1 MSLAPFPEHEFTY
14 SSLQEIAKTLL
25 TVFLQF
31 LFSGLTTGAVYAL
44 VGMGFNIIYN
54 STSIINLAQGEFV
67 VIGGLM
73 MWFFTE
79 SAKLPFILS
88 AVLTVLSAGIVGL
101 LMERLTIKPL
111 KKADLLLM
119 IMVTIA
125 VSILMRGILM
135 FKFGKDPYNYPPF
148 TEGEPITIAGAIIQ
162 QQTLWVIGITGVC
175 IVLLFFFF
183 NKTIIGKAMR
193 ACAVDTTAAKL
204 VGINVS
210 QIVMISFILSAM
222 VGAIGGI
229 AITPISLMEYDKG
242 PMLAVKGFC
251 AAIMGGLGRGRGA
264 VMGGFVIGILESMTA
279 GYLHSGLK
287 DAVALVIMLAIL
299 FFRPAGIFGSAA
311 MARLR
316 KF

>member
-1 MSLAPFPEHEFTY
+1 M
-14 SSLQEIAKTLL
+14 L

-31 LFSGLTTGAVYAL
+31 LFSGLTVGAVYAL
-44 VGMGFNIIYN
+44 VGIGFNITYN

-79 SAKLPFILS
+79 SLKLPFFLSVIL
-88 AVLTVLSAGIVGL
+88 TIITAGIVGL

-111 KKADLLLM
+111 KNPDLLLM
-119 IMVTIA
+119 IMITIA
-125 VSILMRGILM
+125 VSIVLRGVLM
-135 FKFGKDPYNYPPF
+135 FFFGKDPYTYPSF
-148 TEGEPITIAGAIIQ
+148 TEGEPVNIYGAIIQ
-162 QQTLWVIGITGVC
+162 QQALWVIGITGIC

-183 NKTIIGKAMR
+183 KKTIIGKAML
-193 ACAVDTTAAKL
+193 ACAVNPTAAKL

-210 QIVMISFILSAM
+210 RMVMLSFVLSAV
-222 VGAIGGI
+222 VGAIGGM

-251 AAIMGGLGRGRGA
+251 AAIMGGLGSNRGA
-264 VMGGFVIGILESMTA
+264 VLGGFIIGILESMTA
-279 GYLHSGLK
+279 GYIHSGVK
-287 DAVALVIMLAIL
+287 DAVALIIMLLIL
-299 FFRPAGIFGSAA
+299 FFKPAGIFVSKTILQ
-311 MARLR
+311 LR

>member
-1 MSLAPFPEHEFTY
+1 M
-14 SSLQEIAKTLL
+14 L

-31 LFSGLTTGAVYAL
+31 LFSGLTVGAVYAL

-54 STSIINLAQGEFV
+54 ATSIINLAQGEFV

-73 MWFFTE
+73 MCFFLE
-79 SAKLPFILS
+79 SLKLPFLVSIALTILTS
-88 AVLTVLSAGIVGL
+88 GIIGL

-111 KKADLLLM
+111 KTTDLLLM
-119 IMVTIA
+119 IMITIA
-125 VSILMRGILM
+125 VSIVLRGILA
-135 FKFGKDPYNYPPF
+135 FGFGKDPYGYPAF
-148 TEGEPITIAGAIIQ
+148 TEGEPLNIGGAIIQ
-162 QQTLWVIGITGVC
+162 QQTLWVIGITALS
-175 IVLLFFFF
+175 IILLFLFY

-193 ACAVDTTAAKL
+193 ACAVDTTAAQL

-210 QIVMISFILSAM
+210 RMVMISFVLSAV

-264 VMGGFVIGILESMTA
+264 VIGGFSIGILESMTA

-287 DAVALVIMLAIL
+287 DAVALMIL
-299 FFRPAGIFGSAA
+299 LLVLFLKPAGILGSSAA
-311 MARLR
+311 DRLR
-316 KF
+316 RF

>member
-1 MSLAPFPEHEFTY
+1 M
-14 SSLQEIAKTLL
+14 

-31 LFSGLTTGAVYAL
+31 LFSGLTVGAVYAL
-44 VGMGFNIIYN
+44 VGTGFNIIYN
-54 STSIINLAQGEFV
+54 ATSIINLAQGEFV

-73 MWFFTE
+73 MWFF
-79 SAKLPFILS
+79 SDSMQLPFLAS
-88 AVLTVLSAGIVGL
+88 VVLTILTAGLVGL

-111 KKADLLLM
+111 KSTDLLLM
-119 IMVTIA
+119 IMITIS
-125 VSILMRGILM
+125 VSIVLRGILS
-135 FKFGKDPYNYPPF
+135 FKFGKDPYGYPAF
-148 TEGEPITIAGAIIQ
+148 TEGDPIEIGGAIIQ
-162 QQTLWVIGITGVC
+162 QQTLWVIGITALC
-175 IVLLFFFF
+175 IVLLFLFY

-193 ACAVDTTAAKL
+193 ACAVDTTAAQL

-210 QIVMISFILSAM
+210 RMVMISFVLSAI

-264 VMGGFVIGILESMTA
+264 VIGGFVIGILESMTA
-279 GYLHSGLK
+279 GYIHSGLK
-287 DAVALVIMLAIL
+287 DAVALVILL
-299 FFRPAGIFGSAA
+299 LVLYLKPAGILGSSAA
-311 MARLR
+311 ARLR

>member
-1 MSLAPFPEHEFTY
+1 
-14 SSLQEIAKTLL
+14 LL

-79 SAKLPFILS
+79 SAKLPFLLS
-88 AVLTVLSAGIVGL
+88 AVLTILSAGLVGL

-135 FKFGKDPYNYPPF
+135 FKFGKDPYDYPPF
-148 TEGEPITIAGAIIQ
+148 TEGEPISVAGAIIQ

-175 IVLLFFFF
+175 IILLFFFF

-210 QIVMISFILSAM
+210 RIVMFSFILSAM

-264 VMGGFVIGILESMTA
+264 VIGGFAIGILESMTA

-287 DAVALVIMLAIL
+287 DAVALVIMLGIL
-299 FFRPAGIFGSAA
+299 FFRPAGIFGSAT

>member
-1 MSLAPFPEHEFTY
+1 M
-14 SSLQEIAKTLL
+14 

-31 LFSGLTTGAVYAL
+31 LFSGLTVGAVYAL

-54 STSIINLAQGEFV
+54 ATSIINLAQGEFV

-73 MWFFTE
+73 MCFFLE
-79 SAKLPFILS
+79 SLKLPFLVAIALTILTS
-88 AVLTVLSAGIVGL
+88 GLIGL

-111 KKADLLLM
+111 KTTDLLLM
-119 IMVTIA
+119 IMITIA
-125 VSILMRGILM
+125 VSIVLRGILA
-135 FKFGKDPYNYPPF
+135 FGFGKDPYGYPAF
-148 TEGEPITIAGAIIQ
+148 TEGEPLNIGGAIIQ
-162 QQTLWVIGITGVC
+162 QQTLWVIGITALS
-175 IVLLFFFF
+175 IILLFLFY

-193 ACAVDTTAAKL
+193 ACAVDTTAAQL

-210 QIVMISFILSAM
+210 RMVMISFVLSAV

-229 AITPISLMEYDKG
+229 AITPITLMEYDKG

-264 VMGGFVIGILESMTA
+264 VIGGFSIGILESMTA

-287 DAVALVIMLAIL
+287 DAVALIIL
-299 FFRPAGIFGSAA
+299 LLVLFLKPAGILGSSDAD
-311 MARLR
+311 RLR
-316 KF
+316 RF

>member
-1 MSLAPFPEHEFTY
+1 
-14 SSLQEIAKTLL
+14 LL

-31 LFSGLTTGAVYAL
+31 LFSGLTVGAVYAL

-54 STSIINLAQGEFV
+54 ATSIINLAQGEFV

-73 MWFFTE
+73 MCFFLE
-79 SAKLPFILS
+79 SLKLPFLVSIALTIL
-88 AVLTVLSAGIVGL
+88 TAGIIGF

-111 KKADLLLM
+111 KTTDLLLM
-119 IMVTIA
+119 IMITIA
-125 VSILMRGILM
+125 VSIVLRGILA
-135 FKFGKDPYNYPPF
+135 FGFGKDPYGYPAF
-148 TEGEPITIAGAIIQ
+148 TEGEPLNIGGAIIQ
-162 QQTLWVIGITGVC
+162 QQTLWVIGITALSI
-175 IVLLFFFF
+175 IVLFLFY

-193 ACAVDTTAAKL
+193 ACAVDTTAAQL

-210 QIVMISFILSAM
+210 RMVMISFILSAV

-264 VMGGFVIGILESMTA
+264 VIGGFSIGILESMTA
-279 GYLHSGLK
+279 GYVHSGLK
-287 DAVALVIMLAIL
+287 DAVALIIL
-299 FFRPAGIFGSAA
+299 LLVLFLKPAGLLGSSAA
-311 MARLR
+311 DRLR
-316 KF
+316 RF

>member
-1 MSLAPFPEHEFTY
+1 M
-14 SSLQEIAKTLL
+14 L

-79 SAKLPFILS
+79 SAKLPFLLS
-88 AVLTVLSAGIVGL
+88 AVLTILSAGLVGL

-135 FKFGKDPYNYPPF
+135 FKFGKDPYDYPPF
-148 TEGEPITIAGAIIQ
+148 TEGEPISVAGAIIQ

-175 IVLLFFFF
+175 IILLFFFF

-210 QIVMISFILSAM
+210 RIVMFSFILSAM

-264 VMGGFVIGILESMTA
+264 VIGGFAIGILESMTA

-287 DAVALVIMLAIL
+287 DAVALVIMLGIL
-299 FFRPAGIFGSAA
+299 FFRPAGIFGSAT